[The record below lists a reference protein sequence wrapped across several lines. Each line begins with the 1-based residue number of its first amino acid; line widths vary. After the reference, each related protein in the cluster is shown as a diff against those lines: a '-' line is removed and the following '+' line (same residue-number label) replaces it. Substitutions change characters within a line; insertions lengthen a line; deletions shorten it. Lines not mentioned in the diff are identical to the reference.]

1 MFKQKKL
8 LLMALSLL
16 SLNLMAGGEPVNCR
30 EETVGQQ
37 AIYQGYVECNVNV
50 NTGELFTQR
59 ETLSGFVQATT
70 IPTVVLAGLFYN
82 QYYSC
87 TARVPFH
94 TYAEL
99 TEEVCDY
106 LPGVNITVDQFS
118 YGEIYIDVQGWDT
131 DGTIVNRELFID
143 GVLQS
148 QSDVMLHG
156 YIGQNYLVRGTVT
169 DDDGYT
175 ATTLQY
181 VTIEYV
187 DSINPF

>member
-1 MFKQKKL
+1 MFKKKL
-8 LLMALSLL
+8 LLLIAISTI
-16 SLNLMAGGEPVNCR
+16 SLNLIAGGEPVNCR

-37 AIYQGYVECNVNV
+37 AIYQGYAECSVNV
-50 NTGELFTQR
+50 NTGERFTQR
-59 ETLSGFVQATT
+59 EILSGFVQATT
-70 IPTVVLAGLFYN
+70 RPTVVLAGFFYN

-106 LPGVNITVDQFS
+106 LPGVKITVDQFS
-118 YGEIYIDVQGWDT
+118 YGEIYIDVQGWDS
-131 DGTIVNRELFID
+131 DGTIVKWELFID

-156 YIGQNYLVRGTVT
+156 DIGQTYLVRGTVT

-175 ATTLQY
+175 TTTLQY